1 MDWHPEDL
9 RWETGDGRMVEAVLE
24 RQVETDAGDLG
35 ADRRWEAAVE
45 AVARGGGGRQ
55 REG

>member
-1 MDWHPEDL
+1 
-9 RWETGDGRMVEAVLE
+9 MVEAVLE